1 MKIST
6 NTIGNYGPGY
16 TQQVKAKQVHNN
28 TQALNSIQKTEK
40 ASVPAAAQKVDMSGG
55 ISNEEKNFFINLYPD
70 NKKEIADYHFYQ
82 KSGKMSGVALGSL
95 FDRRG

>member
-28 TQALNSIQKTEK
+28 TQSLNSIQKSEK
-40 ASVPAAAQKVDMSGG
+40 SGAPAAARKLNSSEG
-55 ISNEEKNFFINLYPD
+55 ISSEEKNFFINLYPE
-70 NKKEIADYHFYQ
+70 NKKEITDYHFYQ

>member
-6 NTIGNYGPGY
+6 NNIGNYGPGY
-16 TQQVKAKQVHNN
+16 TQQVKAKPRVTNE
-28 TQALNSIQKTEK
+28 TAVNSLQKSEK
-40 ASVPAAAQKVDMSGG
+40 INS
-55 ISNEEKNFFINLYPD
+55 EEKDFFINLYPG